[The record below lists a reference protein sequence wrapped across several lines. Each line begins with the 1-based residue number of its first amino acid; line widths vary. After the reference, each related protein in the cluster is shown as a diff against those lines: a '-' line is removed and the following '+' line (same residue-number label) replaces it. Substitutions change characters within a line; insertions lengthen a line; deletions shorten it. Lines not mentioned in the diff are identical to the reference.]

1 MDIIA
6 TLSVACLKPSVVSVY
21 INHELGDR
29 MRADYMGRDWEI
41 EPPLFG
47 KMSLFFLF
55 YQYVQVRQD
64 GS

>member
-41 EPPLFG
+41 ETTPIR
-47 KMSLFFLF
+47 KNVSIFLILPVCPG
-55 YQYVQVRQD
+55 QT
-64 GS
+64 GW